1 MSTQPDSLQPPLPMS
16 TPPESAPSAGPNTS
30 ARGPKRLPH
39 EGWMR
44 VPLYVAEHHVFEH
57 DGRKLLFNVGTVD
70 FFEIDNVVESVLQT
84 VEGKTLLQLFERL
97 RSTYG
102 EKDLYS
108 AVRELREAEIVT
120 EQHQTR
126 PEAPVLPGRV
136 EVSNLALQVT
146 TDSLS
151 GTGAGY
157 LDARTG
163 RKAIELLLQES
174 GRVRSCG
181 LTLVGEP
188 LLNPQ
193 LTFSLIDAALDCA
206 EQAGKQLRI
215 AVVSDPRL
223 VNERILSTLRR
234 RGVDLVISDAA
245 GELEGV
251 YGSGPSSLQRS
262 SLSSN
267 PRTHLH
273 IGATDRNH
281 VEQIREALG
290 ENQNLVTIELPLS
303 TAEHLRAVSDQDL
316 EHLSAFVG
324 QHVLSAN
331 ATWIGPI
338 EDAVVQVYNG
348 RRTGYGDSAGITR
361 LAVGCDGAIY
371 VSEHGIGQPKFQM
384 GHVEQGI
391 DQTKR
396 RQWIREA
403 HVDARPGCQTCWARH
418 LCGGGSTLAVGTRP
432 NPDSDYCKV
441 ARKTYELAMGF
452 CVNLYEGNPEL
463 LGQRYGQDVA

>member
-1 MSTQPDSLQPPLPMS
+1 MS

-84 VEGKTLLQLFERL
+84 VEGKTLLQLLERL
-97 RSTYG
+97 RFSYG
-102 EKDLYS
+102 EKDLCS

-223 VNERILSTLRR
+223 VNERIRSTLRR

-267 PRTHLH
+267 PRTRRH
-273 IGATDRNH
+273 RP
-281 VEQIREALG
+281 QSR
-290 ENQNLVTIELPLS
+290 
-303 TAEHLRAVSDQDL
+303 RANS
-316 EHLSAFVG
+316 
-324 QHVLSAN
+324 
-331 ATWIGPI
+331 
-338 EDAVVQVYNG
+338 
-348 RRTGYGDSAGITR
+348 
-361 LAVGCDGAIY
+361 
-371 VSEHGIGQPKFQM
+371 
-384 GHVEQGI
+384 
-391 DQTKR
+391 
-396 RQWIREA
+396 
-403 HVDARPGCQTCWARH
+403 
-418 LCGGGSTLAVGTRP
+418 
-432 NPDSDYCKV
+432 
-441 ARKTYELAMGF
+441 
-452 CVNLYEGNPEL
+452 
-463 LGQRYGQDVA
+463 